1 MSGRSLHASINHTT
15 MDTLHEVAGLWR
27 FQYAPDWL
35 GTPAC
40 FALAAQATQAATTQG
55 CGQALRLRAGIDPR
69 AGLPLAATCA
79 ITTATTAAGR
89 VTTPGFDIRIS
100 G

>member
-1 MSGRSLHASINHTT
+1 MSGRSLRASINHTT
-15 MDTLHEVAGLWR
+15 VGTLHEVAGLWR
-27 FQYAPDWL
+27 FQYAPDWP

-55 CGQALRLRAGIDPR
+55 LRPNPTPAHWHRPPC

-79 ITTATTAAGR
+79 ITTTTAAGR
-89 VTTPGFDIRIS
+89 VTAPGFDI